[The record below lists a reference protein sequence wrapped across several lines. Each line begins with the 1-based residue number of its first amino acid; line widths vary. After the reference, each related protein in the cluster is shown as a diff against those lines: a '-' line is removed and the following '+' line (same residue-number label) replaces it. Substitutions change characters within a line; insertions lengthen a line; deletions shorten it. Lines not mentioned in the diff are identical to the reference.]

1 MLGEPNCQPGNSLSY
16 LVRLDE
22 LSSPSLYPDGGEEI
36 DEAGGPHCQLVEP
49 EGGPQGFARLRISGP
64 GSHRWAEFVGSQGYL
79 RRDKIQERFV
89 ELLAASAGRS
99 SLVGRPSEVDESISC
114 GSPGKVI
121 DATHLYRILETKHRI
136 FYGAVSG
143 DSYNKKFPDPRDFR
157 IAIVEGCSCVRL
169 RVGMIYS
176 TDVGVE
182 TDVEVTLVLGI
193 GFTSWPSTAQFPSR
207 IDITHPDCLLYH
219 QASTTGF
226 YVVPAPPHP
235 TLRCDDRAS
244 AWQIRF
250 PAAEQTLLKHYSA
263 NSMPSR
269 VLAVLRALL
278 YEIRAT
284 NNGGQVISDYMLK
297 TLLWFRLEEIPNLR
311 DWTHDRLSWH
321 VLNLTDRLV
330 SALRTQRHSS
340 YFFPWFNV
348 MLNSPG
354 GGTLHYTEE
363 DYNHDADL
371 LCYHLRRLGDI
382 APCGPHGGDSDPW
395 RRVETSLILK
405 WTAVL
410 ADLMPPQSTRGTRMA
425 FYPLSSSGYST
436 VAASQYSIRQ
446 LAYIG
451 QLLRSMLTVKQLTLA
466 KAQTLPWMCGATE
479 QAPSTTSSREDLIY
493 LISSILEQAK
503 LAFVGP
509 PRPTTN
515 VMGVYRTDKT
525 KVKTKS
531 TATDSYNL
539 AACQLLEDVKTDRSE
554 IDIEDDNVVV
564 REVLKWLYYGMDKD
578 RRNLAPILR
587 PYLTRLFTVS
597 HENCWY
603 LAEWQK
609 RQESDE
615 LDALTKF
622 SKLVTAGLITAHD
635 GVVDAYQKGWTW
647 AESMMK
653 TSSELADGLELI
665 FTPSPG
671 KVHRYRIT
679 DDMLRL
685 DNALPVVMTASRSLG
700 RRRAISEQK
709 GFGSAT
715 LPRHIK
721 PFREHLKS
729 RIHRCRTDD
738 EMLTTSHSILR
749 AASPMTQAS
758 ETVHR
763 FGNHRGLGSIVHA
776 LISLRKFS
784 ILQEVV
790 GILPE
795 SDRVQILD
803 EIQRVSK
810 EVKKPRRLARTL
822 SNRSQKPSQIY
833 RSTNELSL
841 AKDEEE
847 EELDFGGTLMGT
859 LRQLR
864 SRTPQPSVFNPAFFT
879 APASEAISPLYID
892 PPTMVSNV
900 TSGNE
905 MVHLMRSTRRKQ
917 SKKNE
922 ITTNL

>member
-1 MLGEPNCQPGNSLSY
+1 MLSFPPHAVRRPLHAVRRPPHAVRRPLHAVRRPPSTVRGFSGGRSCGTFLTFSPKIRDPVQEKSLVLIERLIQRLIVGVSILDPRFSSKFLVNLEPFKLSTKPGNSLSY

-22 LSSPSLYPDGGEEI
+22 LSSPSLYPYGGEEI

-64 GSHRWAEFVGSQGYL
+64 GSHRWVEFVGSQGYL
-79 RRDKIQERFV
+79 RRDSSNCWQHQLEDR
-89 ELLAASAGRS
+89 LWLADRRKSTRAFRAEVLGKSSTPRTFIESWRLNIGFFMARSWESVSRLGRALRS
-99 SLVGRPSEVDESISC
+99 SPRGLT
-114 GSPGKVI
+114 SP
-121 DATHLYRILETKHRI
+121 ILTVCCTTKPRQ
-136 FYGAVSG
+136 
-143 DSYNKKFPDPRDFR
+143 RDF
-157 IAIVEGCSCVRL
+157 
-169 RVGMIYS
+169 
-176 TDVGVE
+176 
-182 TDVEVTLVLGI
+182 
-193 GFTSWPSTAQFPSR
+193 TSSL
-207 IDITHPDCLLYH
+207 H
-219 QASTTGF
+219 
-226 YVVPAPPHP
+226 PPHP

-284 NNGGQVISDYMLK
+284 NNGSFHLTSSLIM
-297 TLLWFRLEEIPNLR
+297 TLSFCFI
-311 DWTHDRLSWH
+311 
-321 VLNLTDRLV
+321 
-330 SALRTQRHSS
+330 
-340 YFFPWFNV
+340 V

-425 FYPLSSSGYST
+425 FYPLSSSGPNSAVDVWRHRTGTIDHLEPRRPDLFDFIDTGTGQIGLCRPPLGQPPMSWVFT
-436 VAASQYSIRQ
+436 VLTKLRSKQNPPPPTRTTWQ
-446 LAYIG
+446 LANFWK
-451 QLLRSMLTVKQLTLA
+451 M
-466 KAQTLPWMCGATE
+466 
-479 QAPSTTSSREDLIY
+479 SR
-493 LISSILEQAK
+493 
-503 LAFVGP
+503 
-509 PRPTTN
+509 
-515 VMGVYRTDKT
+515 RTGR
-525 KVKTKS
+525 KS
-531 TATDSYNL
+531 TSKTTM
-539 AACQLLEDVKTDRSE
+539 LL
-554 IDIEDDNVVV
+554 
-564 REVLKWLYYGMDKD
+564 EVLKWLYYGMDKD

-685 DNALPVVMTASRSLG
+685 DNALPAVMTASRSLG

-784 ILQEVV
+784 THQV
-790 GILPE
+790 GPDLM
-795 SDRVQILD
+795 L
-803 EIQRVSK
+803 
-810 EVKKPRRLARTL
+810 LAQT
-822 SNRSQKPSQIY
+822 
-833 RSTNELSL
+833 
-841 AKDEEE
+841 
-847 EELDFGGTLMGT
+847 
-859 LRQLR
+859 
-864 SRTPQPSVFNPAFFT
+864 
-879 APASEAISPLYID
+879 
-892 PPTMVSNV
+892 
-900 TSGNE
+900 
-905 MVHLMRSTRRKQ
+905 
-917 SKKNE
+917 
-922 ITTNL
+922 